1 MARIPV
7 FNGLQQNMERVE
19 LDITAQLARLE
30 LSEEEIQSF
39 ELAVVQMLEY
49 FSKMKEFDVEG
60 LPPTAQITENNRTR
74 RDVASA
80 NEDTTAL
87 LSNAPELEDRFI
99 VIPNVL

>member
-1 MARIPV
+1 M